1 MEFWQILSLIGI
13 TNLLMVIISFKWDY
27 TEGKLEMIEV
37 MLEMADEEE
46 RRGISNDKLYYE
58 ENRYTSQLIILWN

>member
-13 TNLLMVIISFKWDY
+13 TNLLMVIISFRWGY
-27 TEGKLEMIEV
+27 TEGKLEMIET

-46 RRGISNDKLYYE
+46 RRGDI
-58 ENRYTSQLIILWN
+58 

>member
-46 RRGISNDKLYYE
+46 RRGISND
-58 ENRYTSQLIILWN
+58 